1 MNEFNKI
8 VNNGRATLKSF
19 SGASSKEMV
28 RHVLHTLQD
37 NNFDTAV
44 IHVGINNLAHNSSKN
59 SQEQQIS
66 PWNY

>member
-8 VNNGRATLKSF
+8 VNNDRAILKSF

-28 RHVLHTLQD
+28 RYVLHTLQD

-59 SQEQQIS
+59 SQEQQTRTT
-66 PWNY
+66 N